1 MIKMIIGGA
10 FQGKT
15 PFAKEHFG
23 LSDEE
28 IIDGEICDYN
38 AAIKAKCVKKF
49 HALVRRIVEENG
61 NVSEYVE
68 RLCRENPNAVI
79 ITNEIGSGI
88 IPLEKSE
95 RIWRE
100 QVGKAGC
107 IIAKNSELVVR
118 IYCGIP
124 EVIKGELR

>member
-1 MIKMIIGGA
+1 MKMIIGGA

-15 PFAKEHFG
+15 SFAKERFG

-28 IIDGEICDYN
+28 IIDGEICDHN
-38 AAIKAKCVKKF
+38 AAIKAKCVKNF

-100 QVGKAGC
+100 QAGKAGC
-107 IIAKNSELVVR
+107 IIAKKSELVVR